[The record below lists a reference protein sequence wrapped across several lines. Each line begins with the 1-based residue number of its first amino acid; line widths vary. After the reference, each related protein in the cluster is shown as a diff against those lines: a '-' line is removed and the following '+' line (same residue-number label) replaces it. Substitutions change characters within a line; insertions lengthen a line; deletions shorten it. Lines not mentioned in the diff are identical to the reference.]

1 MTNPLARAI
10 MGNNLKTNK
19 QENLQSNDHNNFVT
33 NDVDK
38 DFTRLIN
45 DLIQGE
51 NNVVDGSSVNKTI
64 TLEEAAD
71 RVRKGI

>member
-10 MGNNLKTNK
+10 MGNNLKTNR
-19 QENLQSNDHNNFVT
+19 QENTQNKTHNNFST

-51 NNVVDGSSVNKTI
+51 NNVVDSSSVNKII